1 MEGRKKMKKISS
13 LLTILFL
20 GFILNNQSVLAEET
34 GNEEEQPP
42 AAEEK
47 EHLDLGETNLK
58 FTILGKKGPLKITE
72 VPQLTYYL
80 KKELNSSKT
89 LYEGSGKLKAKG
101 NLVVSDETQ
110 SAGGWTLQVGMVNG
124 QHGLESTNSYTN
136 QATLSIDMKLINDN
150 LDIQETDA
158 NLSIAMV
165 DKQVITSPSVKIAET
180 LTGYNNPAKDM
191 VTNTFTIDDENS
203 SVNYEVAPSIYTAPG
218 ERTHFLLNWDLV
230 TDPI

>member
-13 LLTILFL
+13 LLAILFL

-58 FTILGKKGPLKITE
+58 FTISGKKGPLKITE

-80 KKELNSSKT
+80 KKEYVESTKK
-89 LYEGSGKLKAKG
+89 YIGSGKLKTKG

-110 SAGGWTLQVGMVNG
+110 SSGGWSLQVGIVNG
-124 QHGLESTNSYTN
+124 QHGLDPLPP
-136 QATLSIDMKLINDN
+136 ATQGQGSILMLNMKLLNTN

-158 NLSIAMV
+158 KLLIGFR
-165 DKQVITSPSVKIAET
+165 DTTIKPSVKIAET
-180 LTGYNNPAKDM
+180 LTGYNNPAKDR

-203 SVNYEVAPSIYTAPG
+203 SVAYEGTAPFSFG

>member
-110 SAGGWTLQVGMVNG
+110 SAGGWTLQVEMVNG
-124 QHGLESTNSYTN
+124 QHGLESSPYKKN
-136 QATLSIDMKLINDN
+136 ATFSIDMKLINNN
-150 LDIQETDA
+150 LAIQETDA
-158 NLSIAMV
+158 NLSIAV
-165 DKQVITSPSVKIAET
+165 VSSTITTSPAVKIAET
-180 LTGYNNPAKDM
+180 LKGYNNPPKDM

-203 SVNYEVAPSIYTAPG
+203 SVNFEGTSDFYAG

-230 TDPI
+230 TDPL